1 MREQASHIHGG
12 PNVYA
17 DLGYRDPD
25 RMLIKAQLV
34 SRFTELLAERGM
46 TEIQAATSLGISHA
60 ALSKLLRGQF
70 RNFSERKLIDCL
82 TRLGQNVQIVVRQKP
97 GKCDADS
104 VSVTFA

>member
-46 TEIQAATSLGISHA
+46 TGEC
-60 ALSKLLRGQF
+60 
-70 RNFSERKLIDCL
+70 LIFC
-82 TRLGQNVQIVVRQKP
+82 V
-97 GKCDADS
+97 
-104 VSVTFA
+104 